1 MCDMLKFLFYDY
13 KLYIHMISSSSSTG
27 IFTRYIDTERMKY
40 LLFFCFFPH
49 SVFLFWVLSVCVF
62 VHQATRAV
70 NTECA
75 ENDADT
81 VTGRLVNRQN
91 VSRTYRLA
99 DRRTSVLSLVNCI
112 GMIEY
117 VWPSEWQAFCLS
129 HLLWVCECVLL
140 QKKKQTFKA
149 GSQSVSQPVIQ
160 FLVNFFRMYS
170 LKYTQSHTDTHLYV
184 HK

>member
-1 MCDMLKFLFYDY
+1 MLRYLFYDY

-27 IFTRYIDTERMKY
+27 IFTRYIDTEKMKY

-49 SVFLFWVLSVCVF
+49 SVFLFWVLSVCVS
-62 VHQATRAV
+62 V
-70 NTECA
+70 CA
-75 ENDADT
+75 PSNSGSKYWMCWKWRRHCDRPAFQSSERQSDIQ
-81 VTGRLVNRQN
+81 TGRQTDICTQFSQLYWHDRVCLTVWMAGILLVP
-91 VSRTYRLA
+91 
-99 DRRTSVLSLVNCI
+99 SVMGV
-112 GMIEY
+112 
-117 VWPSEWQAFCLS
+117 
-129 HLLWVCECVLL
+129 WVCTFA
-140 QKKKQTFKA
+140 KKQTFKA